1 MSALSHF
8 KDQSIKKKLLI
19 VFGVSLF
26 FVAGIVAVG
35 IYGMVRMQR
44 DGKKV
49 YDEISYET
57 GQVMKLKEDLVD
69 SRRILLMMLVEKDR
83 KKLEF
88 RVQEIGLLAWEID
101 DVLDGISAGRG
112 YHADIMPDVDK
123 IKALWGDFKQTRDSF
138 VIPAAMQGRRDYALS
153 LATGV
158 QEQRFS
164 SMMELAAIIIG
175 HEKEEAQLLQA
186 NMDRLFRKSIAAYL
200 ATAFCGLIAGT
211 ALILYIANDTIH
223 SYGVIEDAV
232 ERFASGNEDGE
243 VVIRGTSKDELGRLA
258 EGLNKMFRK
267 LYEDRINEQQ
277 YVNVLDWQAKE
288 SEKTAAEL
296 AVANISLSDAQ
307 FELEDKNKSLEA
319 NIMELKDLNRRLAD
333 TRAQMIQ
340 SEKMASLGQL
350 AAGVAHEINNP
361 IAFVGSNLNALSG
374 YMEDIKKFFSMCSA
388 AERHIMG
395 GNLNEATA
403 EVGRIASFRESAGL
417 DFAMKDSL
425 QIISESSDGVR
436 RISEIVRGLK
446 DFSHV
451 DGSDVMDYN
460 INKCLED
467 SIKIAWH
474 EIKYRAELNKEFGDI
489 PSVVCRPRQL
499 NQVFLNI
506 ITNAAQA
513 MGAEKGLI
521 SVRTYAK
528 DGVVVAEIED
538 NGSGMS
544 DEVLR
549 KIFDPFFTTKP
560 VGKGTG
566 LGLAIASGIIRDH
579 GGSIDIES
587 REGVGSKFTIML
599 PIRNERLEAASLT
612 A

>member
-1 MSALSHF
+1 MPFSF
-8 KDQSIKKKLLI
+8 KDQSIKRKLLI
-19 VFGVSLF
+19 VFGVSVF
-26 FVAGIVAVG
+26 FIAGIIAVG
-35 IYGMVRMQR
+35 IYGMVRMQK

-49 YDEISYET
+49 YEEMFYET
-57 GQVMKLKEDLVD
+57 GQVMRLKEGLVD
-69 SRRILLMMLVEKDR
+69 SRRILLMTLVEKD
-83 KKLEF
+83 KKNFEMHI
-88 RVQEIGLLAWEID
+88 QEIGLLAWEID
-101 DVLDGISAGRG
+101 DILNGITAGRG
-112 YHADIMPDVDK
+112 YDAEIMPDIEK
-123 IKALWGDFKQTRDSF
+123 IKALWGDFKKTRDTLI
-138 VIPAAMQGRRDYALS
+138 VPAIRQGRHGYALS

-164 SMMELAAIIIG
+164 SMMDLSAIIIG
-175 HEKEEAQLLQA
+175 HEKEEAELLQGK
-186 NMDRLFRKSIAAYL
+186 MDWLFKKSIAAYL
-200 ATAFCGLIAGT
+200 AMAFCGLVIGT
-211 ALILYIANDTIH
+211 ALILYIANDIIH
-223 SYGVIEDAV
+223 SYSVIEEAV
-232 ERFASGNEDGE
+232 ERFSSADQEGE
-243 VVIRGTSKDELGRLA
+243 VVIYGASKDELGRLA

-277 YVNVLDWQAKE
+277 YINVLDWQAKE
-288 SEKTAAEL
+288 SEKTASEL

-307 FELEDKNKSLEA
+307 SELEEKNKSLEA
-319 NIMELKDLNRRLAD
+319 GIRDLKDLNSKLAD
-333 TRAQMIQ
+333 TRSQVMQ

-361 IAFVGSNLNALSG
+361 IAFVGSNLNTLSG
-374 YMEDIKKFFSMCSA
+374 YMEDIKKFFSMCEA
-388 AERHIMG
+388 AEGHIIQ
-395 GNLNEATA
+395 GNLNAATA
-403 EVGRIASFRESAGL
+403 EVEKIAAYRESVGL
-417 DFAMKDSL
+417 DFAMQDSL
-425 QIISESSDGVR
+425 QIINESTDGVR

-460 INKCLED
+460 INKCIED
-467 SIKIAWH
+467 SINIAWH
-474 EIKYRAELNKEFGDI
+474 EIKYRAELKKEFGEI

-513 MGAEKGLI
+513 MGGDKGVI
-521 SVRTYAK
+521 SVRTYER
-528 DGVVVAEIED
+528 DGSVVAEIED
-538 NGSGMS
+538 NGCGMT
-544 DEVLR
+544 DEVVK

-566 LGLAIASGIIRDH
+566 LGLSIAAGIVRDH

-599 PIRNERLEAASLT
+599 PVRNERLISASLT

>member
-1 MSALSHF
+1 
-8 KDQSIKKKLLI
+8 
-19 VFGVSLF
+19 
-26 FVAGIVAVG
+26 
-35 IYGMVRMQR
+35 
-44 DGKKV
+44 
-49 YDEISYET
+49 
-57 GQVMKLKEDLVD
+57 
-69 SRRILLMMLVEKDR
+69 
-83 KKLEF
+83 
-88 RVQEIGLLAWEID
+88 
-101 DVLDGISAGRG
+101 
-112 YHADIMPDVDK
+112 
-123 IKALWGDFKQTRDSF
+123 
-138 VIPAAMQGRRDYALS
+138 
-153 LATGV
+153 
-158 QEQRFS
+158 
-164 SMMELAAIIIG
+164 MMELSAIIMG
-175 HEKEEAQLLQA
+175 HEKEDAQLLQA
-186 NMDRLFRKSIAAYL
+186 NMYRLFRKLIVAYV
-200 ATAFCGLIAGT
+200 ATAFCGLIVGT

-223 SYGVIEDAV
+223 SYSVIEDAV

-243 VVIRGTSKDELGRLA
+243 VVIRGASKDELGRLA

-277 YVNVLDWQAKE
+277 YINVLDWQAKE

-296 AVANISLSDAQ
+296 AVANISLTEAQ
-307 FELEDKNKSLEA
+307 SELEDKNKSLET
-319 NIMELKDLNRRLAD
+319 NIMDLKDLNRRLAD
-333 TRAQMIQ
+333 TRAQMLQ

-361 IAFVGSNLNALSG
+361 IAFVGSNLNALSDHI
-374 YMEDIKKFFSMCSA
+374 EDIKKFFSMCSA
-388 AERHIMG
+388 AERHIMRG
-395 GNLNEATA
+395 EFNEATA
-403 EVGRIASFRESAGL
+403 EVGKIASFRESAGL

-474 EIKYRAELNKEFGDI
+474 EIKYRADLNKELGDI
-489 PSVVCRPRQL
+489 PNVVCRPRQL

-521 SVRTYAK
+521 SVRTYAN

-538 NGSGMS
+538 KGCGMS
-544 DEVLR
+544 DEVIQ

-587 REGVGSKFTIML
+587 RQGVGSKFTIML